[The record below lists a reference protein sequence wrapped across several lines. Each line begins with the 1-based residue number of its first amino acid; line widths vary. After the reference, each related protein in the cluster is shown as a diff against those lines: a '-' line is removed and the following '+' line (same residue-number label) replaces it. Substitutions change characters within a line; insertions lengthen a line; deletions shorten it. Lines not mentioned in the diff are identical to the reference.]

1 MKKILSIFL
10 LFLFLLGISANA
22 YAADMGDKD
31 KNIAL
36 TVVYQE
42 GGKAIA
48 GALVQLYKIA
58 SMDKNFHI
66 TADPTFAG
74 FKDAIENEN
83 TRWNVL
89 SVSLLKHILAE
100 TIPCDD
106 ETKINTSG
114 LALFPTGEAVLEPG
128 VYLLHCPNYR
138 YNDRI
143 YYASPVIISLP
154 NYRADG
160 QLTNRVT
167 ANIKYYSALD
177 LPIELVVEKKW
188 DDEGYEE
195 KRPDKIIVDLLK
207 DEKVVSNAEVELS
220 DKNNWKAG
228 WTDLDPV
235 YDWDVKERTV
245 SGYTAAYNESPV
257 EDYVKT
263 ITITNT
269 YQTPGGSSGSG
280 TSGGKPP
287 QKLPQTGQLTWPI
300 PVMIVTGSVLLAL
313 GWWLCCDHRKGSR

>member
-1 MKKILSIFL
+1 MRKILSTFL
-10 LFLFLLGISANA
+10 LFLFLLGISTNA

-48 GALVQLYKIA
+48 GAPVQLYKIA

-74 FKDAIENEN
+74 FRSDIENEN
-83 TRWNVL
+83 TRWDVL

-114 LALFPTGEAVLEPG
+114 LALFPTGEAVLKPG

-138 YNDRI
+138 YNGRI
-143 YYASPVIISLP
+143 YYASPVIISLS

-188 DDEGYEE
+188 DDAGYEE

-207 DEKVVSNAEVELS
+207 EEIVVSDAEVELS
-220 DKNNWKAG
+220 DKNNWKAA

-235 YDWDVKERTV
+235 YDWDVKERAV

-269 YQTPGGSSGSG
+269 YQTSSSGGGGSSS
-280 TSGGKPP
+280 

>member
-1 MKKILSIFL
+1 MKKILSVFL
-10 LFLFLLGISANA
+10 LLLFLLGISANA

-48 GALVQLYKIA
+48 GAPVQLYKIA

-74 FKDAIENEN
+74 FKDAIESDK
-83 TRWNVL
+83 TQWYIL
-89 SVSLLKHILAE
+89 ADSLTEYIKAE
-100 TIPCDD
+100 TIAFDD
-106 ETKINTSG
+106 ETTINTSG
-114 LALFPTGEAVLEPG
+114 YAMFPTEDHVLQPG
-128 VYLLHCPNYR
+128 VYLLYCPPYS
-138 YNDRI
+138 YNGKV

-154 NYRADG
+154 NYRSDG
-160 QLTNRVT
+160 QLSNLVT
-167 ANIKYYSALD
+167 ANIKFTPRGPLD
-177 LPIELVVEKKW
+177 LVVKKVWDNKGYPEKQ
-188 DDEGYEE
+188 
-195 KRPDKIIVDLLK
+195 PDKINVELLL
-207 DEKVVSNAEVELS
+207 DNKVVETKELNA
-220 DKNNWKAG
+220 KNAWSYTWLN
-228 WTDLDPV
+228 LDPG
-235 YDWDVKERTV
+235 DWDIREQAVSDYKETDR
-245 SGYTAAYNESPV
+245 ES
-257 EDYVKT
+257 EWKENTLT

-287 QKLPQTGQLTWPI
+287 QKLPQTRQLTWPI
-300 PVMIVTGSVLLAL
+300 PLMIVTGSVLLAL

>member
-1 MKKILSIFL
+1 MKKILSFFL

-31 KNIAL
+31 KGIAL

-42 GGKAIA
+42 GGKAVA
-48 GALVQLYKIA
+48 SAPVQLYKIA
-58 SMDKNFHI
+58 SMDKNFQI

-74 FKDAIENEN
+74 FKDAIENEH
-83 TRWNVL
+83 TSWNIL
-89 SVSLLKHILAE
+89 AVSLLKHIQSE
-100 TIPCDD
+100 NIPCDD
-106 ETKINTSG
+106 ETIITTSG
-114 LALFPTGEAVLEPG
+114 SALFPTGESSIEPG

-138 YNDRI
+138 YNNKI

-160 QLTNRVT
+160 QLTNLVT

-177 LPIELVVEKKW
+177 LPIKLVVEKKW
-188 DDEGYEE
+188 SDAGYTE
-195 KRPDKIIVDLLK
+195 KRPERITVDLLK
-207 DEKVVSNAEVELS
+207 NGKVVSGAEVELS
-220 DKNNWKAG
+220 SKNSWKAG

-235 YDWDVKERTV
+235 YDWDVQERAV
-245 SGYTAAYNESPV
+245 NGYTADYSVSPV

-263 ITITNT
+263 ITITNK
-269 YQTPGGSSGSG
+269 YQTSGNGSGSG
-280 TSGGKPP
+280 TSSGKPP

>member
-1 MKKILSIFL
+1 MKKILSFFL

-48 GALVQLYKIA
+48 GAPVQLYKIA

-269 YQTPGGSSGSG
+269 YQTPGGSSGSAHIGIRGRACALQHQCGAGQSCQEAIAVAKG
-280 TSGGKPP
+280 TGGVVQADGGK
-287 QKLPQTGQLTWPI
+287 
-300 PVMIVTGSVLLAL
+300 A
-313 GWWLCCDHRKGSR
+313 